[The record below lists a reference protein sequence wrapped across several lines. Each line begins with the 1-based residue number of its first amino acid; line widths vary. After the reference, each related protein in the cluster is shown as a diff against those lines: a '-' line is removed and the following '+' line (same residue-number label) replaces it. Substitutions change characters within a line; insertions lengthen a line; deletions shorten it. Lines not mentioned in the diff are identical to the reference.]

1 MKHGNTKAAA
11 IAATLPAPG
20 RRGFLMAGAA
30 LLTAGMAGRAWSALP
45 PLDMP
50 ERALAFYNTHTGE
63 QLKAVYWADGVYQP
77 DGLADI
83 YRVLRDHRTGD
94 VHPMDSRLLD
104 LLHRLSTTLDAN
116 QPFHVIS
123 GYRSPAT
130 NARLAANSD
139 GVAKRSLHMQGLA
152 IDIRLPGRELADLRR
167 AALALQGGGVGY
179 YPGSNFVHVDIGR
192 VRSW

>member
-1 MKHGNTKAAA
+1 MKNTR
-11 IAATLPAPG
+11 TTG
-20 RRGFLMAGAA
+20 RRGFLKAGAV

-45 PLDMP
+45 PAATP
-50 ERALAFYNTHTGE
+50 ERALAFYHTHTGE
-63 QLKAVYWADGVYQP
+63 QLRAIYWAGGAYQS
-77 DGLADI
+77 DGLAEI

-94 VHPMDSRLLD
+94 VHPMDGRLLD
-104 LLHRLSTTLDAN
+104 LLHRLSTTLDAS

-130 NARLAANSD
+130 NARLAANGN
-139 GVAKRSLHMQGLA
+139 GVARRSLHMQGLA

-167 AALALQGGGVGY
+167 AAQALQGGGVGY
-179 YPGSNFVHVDIGR
+179 YPDSNFVHLDVGR